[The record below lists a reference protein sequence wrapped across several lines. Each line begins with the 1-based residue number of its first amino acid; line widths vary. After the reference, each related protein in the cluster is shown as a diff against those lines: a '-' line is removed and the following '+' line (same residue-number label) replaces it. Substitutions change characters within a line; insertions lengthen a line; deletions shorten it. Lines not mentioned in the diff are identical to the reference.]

1 MNVVLERRRKGFS
14 LAEAMMATVVLG
26 IAAAGV
32 LLPFTAG
39 AAARAEGNRRTL
51 ASMLAADLVERIIGT
66 GFDKIDANMVAGYYG
81 YSEAQ
86 GHVKKDAGG
95 PGEVEFIDSKYAN
108 FSRTASWDYKFMPE
122 ASDATSAR
130 FILVTVKVYYNGKEI
145 VKVDRLVSQ

>member
-1 MNVVLERRRKGFS
+1 MDNILHSKRKGFS

-51 ASMLAADLVERIIGT
+51 ASMLAADLVEQIIST
-66 GFDKIDANMVAGYYG
+66 GFDSIDANIVAGYYG

-86 GHVKKDAGG
+86 GHIEDADG
-95 PGEVEFIDSKYAN
+95 VEFIDSKYAN
-108 FSRTASWDYKFMPE
+108 FSRTASWRYKPMPGE
-122 ASDATSAR
+122 SGATSAR
-130 FILVTVKVYYNGKEI
+130 FILVTVKVYYSGKEI
-145 VKVDRLVSQ
+145 VKVDRLVGR

>member
-1 MNVVLERRRKGFS
+1 MSVVLERKRKGFS

-51 ASMLAADLVERIIGT
+51 ASMLAADLVERIVRT
-66 GFDKIDANMVAGYYG
+66 GFDKIAADIVAGYDG

-86 GHVKKDAGG
+86 GHIKDA
-95 PGEVEFIDSKYAN
+95 GEVEFIDSKYAN

>member
-1 MNVVLERRRKGFS
+1 MSVVLERKRKGFS

-51 ASMLAADLVERIIGT
+51 ASMLAADLVEQIIST
-66 GFDKIDANMVAGYYG
+66 GFDRIDANIVADYYG

-86 GHVKKDAGG
+86 GHITDAGG
-95 PGEVEFIDSKYAN
+95 VEFIDSKYAN

>member
-1 MNVVLERRRKGFS
+1 MSWELQTKRKGFS
-14 LAEAMMATVVLG
+14 LAEAMMATVVLS

-39 AAARAEGNRRTL
+39 AAARAEGGRRML
-51 ASMLAADLVERIIGT
+51 ASKLAADLVEQIVWR
-66 GFDKIDANMVAGYYG
+66 GFDRIDANIVAGYDG

-86 GHVKKDAGG
+86 GHIEDAKG
-95 PGEVEFIDSKYAN
+95 VEFIDSKYAK
-108 FSRTASWDYKFMPE
+108 FSRTASWDYEFMPE
-122 ASDATSAR
+122 ASDAASAR

>member
-1 MNVVLERRRKGFS
+1 MNVVLERKRKGFS

-51 ASMLAADLVERIIGT
+51 ASMLAADLIEQIIGT
-66 GFDKIDANMVAGYYG
+66 GFDKIAADIVAGYDG

-86 GHVKKDAGG
+86 GHIKDAGG
-95 PGEVEFIDSKYAN
+95 IEFIDSKYAN
-108 FSRTASWDYKFMPE
+108 FSRTASCKYVYMPE
-122 ASDATSAR
+122 ESGAASPR
-130 FILVTVKVYYNGKEI
+130 FILVTVSVHYNGNEMVRAK
-145 VKVDRLVSQ
+145 RLVSR